1 MKERIHCARRH
12 QILFADGCVS
22 AFNDIEADSTKGKY
36 MRLALIGLTALAI
49 AMPAF
54 AKDKALVVPL
64 KTSTGEDAGT
74 ATFKQGKKDLTIKLD
89 LKNLPFGDHAVH
101 IHAKPMC
108 EAPDFKS
115 AGGHFNPDAKQ
126 HGLQNPMG
134 HHNGDLPQNVS
145 IGETHTGTAT
155 FKVNY
160 LSMKEGSPN
169 NILANGGTS
178 IMVHEK
184 ADDMKT
190 DPTGNAG
197 NRIACG
203 VIMAPSN

>member
-1 MKERIHCARRH
+1 
-12 QILFADGCVS
+12 
-22 AFNDIEADSTKGKY
+22 
-36 MRLALIGLTALAI
+36 MRLALIGITALAI
-49 AMPAF
+49 ATPAL
-54 AKDKALVVPL
+54 AKPKNEIVVPL

-126 HGLQNPMG
+126 HGTMNPMG
-134 HHNGDLPQNVS
+134 HHNGDLPQNIS

-155 FKVNY
+155 FKVDY
-160 LSMKEGSPN
+160 LSMTEGSPN
-169 NILANGGTS
+169 NILANGGTA

-203 VIMAPSN
+203 VITEPAAK